1 MDTKASL
8 LQDELDRKVV
18 EGYRLDKLKEMEDHL
33 SNDIE
38 IYSISLRKYT
48 KLHEIV

>member
-8 LQDELDRKVV
+8 LQDELDGKVA
-18 EGYRLDKLKEMEDHL
+18 EGYRLDKLKEMEDL
-33 SNDIE
+33 E

-48 KLHEIV
+48 KLHKIV

>member
-8 LQDELDRKVV
+8 LQDELDGKVA

-33 SNDIE
+33 S
-38 IYSISLRKYT
+38 T
-48 KLHEIV
+48 KLFR